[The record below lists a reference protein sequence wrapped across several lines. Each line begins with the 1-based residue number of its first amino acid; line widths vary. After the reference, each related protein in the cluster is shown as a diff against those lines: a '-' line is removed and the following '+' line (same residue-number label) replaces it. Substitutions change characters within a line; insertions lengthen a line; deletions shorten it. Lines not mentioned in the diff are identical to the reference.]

1 MLGESLKR
9 RGWRWLVCALASLAV
24 VTGCGG
30 AAKPP
35 TPTPQPVTLQFT
47 AAETYADVY
56 PGLIDEFHEAHPDV
70 TVEWT
75 QVGGPGAHSQL
86 TCATCDVVRVNSQD
100 LTEEQL
106 AKYLPLDDLIAA
118 TKGFPGDDMAP
129 GAMEALRYG
138 GKQIAVP
145 AGINPIVAY
154 YNPGLFEAAGI
165 DVPAPTWTLDDLAQT
180 AQALGGAGEAGSQ
193 DGIYGF
199 CSVPQSADPAILTYL
214 FGGQL
219 VDNLTDP
226 TRPTLN
232 TQANREAVQW
242 YADLRRIYQATPDPD
257 EISRLY
263 GDVNRA
269 IYGGRCGIW
278 LGLYLDRSQYLRF
291 SSGSGRPVPGVLP
304 LPRGRSPFGV
314 ISLDGYAILR
324 TTEHAGV
331 AWQWIQFLLDRPE
344 AAGPILP
351 PRASQYGQ
359 KTFEAQAGEEAAAV
373 ARNLPP
379 TLFVWGAGLDDPALG
394 GTVQAYLDAVD
405 QVVRGGLAVDS
416 ALDEAQTR
424 AEAAFAAR

>member
-1 MLGESLKR
+1 MFGECLKR
-9 RGWRWLVCALASLAV
+9 CGWLWSVCVLACLAAV
-24 VTGCGG
+24 AGCGR
-30 AAKPP
+30 AAGPP
-35 TPTPQPVTLQFT
+35 TPTPQPMTVQFT
-47 AAETYADVY
+47 ASATYEDAY
-56 PGLIDEFHEAHPDV
+56 SGLIDEFNAAHPGV
-70 TVEWT
+70 TVVWS
-75 QVGGPGAHSQL
+75 QVGGPGASSQL
-86 TCATCDVVRVNSQD
+86 TCATCDVVRVNSQE

-106 AKYLPLDDLIAA
+106 ARYLPLDDLIAA

-138 GKQIAVP
+138 GKQVAIP
-145 AGINPIVAY
+145 AGLNPIVAY
-154 YNPGLFEAAGI
+154 YNPRLFEAAGI

-180 AQALGGAGEAGSQ
+180 AQALGEAGSQ
-193 DGIYGF
+193 GGTYGF

-232 TQANREAVQW
+232 TQANRTAVQW

-257 EISRLY
+257 EIDRLY
-263 GDVNRA
+263 GGNINRA

-278 LGLYLDRSQYLRF
+278 LGLYLDRAQYLRF
-291 SSGSGRPVPGVLP
+291 SSGSDGLVPGVLP
-304 LPRGRSPFGV
+304 LPRGESPFGV

-324 TTEHAGV
+324 TTEHAGA
-331 AWQWIQFLLDRPE
+331 AWEWIQFLLDHAE

-373 ARNLPP
+373 ARNLPS